1 MAKRDDD
8 QLPSRRL
15 AALLRTE
22 IEGAGRY
29 AAGERLPSYRQLAA
43 EHGVAVNTASA
54 AVQLLANEGLVEIRA
69 ASGAYV
75 CTPAASDGSERADL
89 RTELVKL
96 QEHLGEARAELDTA
110 EQIARDLLKR
120 LPPDEAPH

>member
-15 AALLRTE
+15 AALLRAE
-22 IEGAGRY
+22 IEGEGRY
-29 AAGERLPSYRQLAA
+29 EVGERLPSYRQLAA

-75 CTPAASDGSERADL
+75 RGPLAGDETERQDL

-96 QEHLGEARAELDTA
+96 HERLGEARAELDVA
-110 EQIARDLLKR
+110 ERIAIDLLKR
-120 LPPDEAPH
+120 LPPDEAAR

>member
-15 AALLRTE
+15 AALLRAE
-22 IEGAGRY
+22 IGESGRY
-29 AAGERLPSYRQLAA
+29 AAGERLPSYRQLAV

-75 CTPAASDGSERADL
+75 CVPPADDETERRDL

-96 QEHLGEARAELDTA
+96 HERLGEARSELDTA

-120 LPPDEAPH
+120 LPPDEGPH

>member
-1 MAKRDDD
+1 MAKRDDE

-22 IEGAGRY
+22 IEEAGRY

-75 CTPAASDGSERADL
+75 RLSASDGAERADL

-96 QEHLGEARAELDTA
+96 QERLGEARAELDTA